1 MLYPIMTVKD
11 IIMYFMGIY
20 NIPALH
26 YYEWSQMFHIYEF
39 EKSKIEDLSTGMLK
53 KVMLLISMLNQP
65 KVLFLDEPFSG
76 LDMDAK
82 DELSNIIKQLS
93 EEKKMKIV
101 ISSHDLFETQE
112 LIQDVIIME
121 EGRIL
126 ESGNFRELIEKY
138 HNNKQIKV
146 TCLKNEVILYRFGKN
161 IEKEYDDT
169 VILSLHKEDMYE
181 LMRTVDYKM
190 IKNIVNNEMSLEE
203 LYGEVR
209 KYAI

>member
-1 MLYPIMTVKD
+1 
-11 IIMYFMGIY
+11 
-20 NIPALH
+20 
-26 YYEWSQMFHIYEF
+26 
-39 EKSKIEDLSTGMLK
+39 
-53 KVMLLISMLNQP
+53 
-65 KVLFLDEPFSG
+65 
-76 LDMDAK
+76 
-82 DELSNIIKQLS
+82 
-93 EEKKMKIV
+93 
-101 ISSHDLFETQE
+101 
-112 LIQDVIIME
+112 ME